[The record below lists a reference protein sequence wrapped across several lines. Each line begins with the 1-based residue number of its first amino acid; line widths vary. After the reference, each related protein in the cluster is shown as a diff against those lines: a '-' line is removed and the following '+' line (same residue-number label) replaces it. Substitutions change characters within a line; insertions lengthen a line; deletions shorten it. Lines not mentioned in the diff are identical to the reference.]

1 MEQIGFLGSFDKKD
15 ILIDVGKVMTE
26 LGKKVLVVDATLMQR
41 LKYIVPN
48 VSNNGS
54 ITYISEY
61 QGVDVALGFMNLMGI
76 AQYLR
81 TNQIPYDFVLVDTD
95 NVQTMNSF
103 MIPRLKTN
111 FFVTSYDQYE
121 ISRMIENFQYLN
133 QPMEVIKVIISANN
147 TPEQARYLEHLMEK
161 TPVRLKKAEVHF
173 ADTIE
178 DRKATLE
185 NQLMKEIKLKRYTN
199 SFKDSL
205 EYLVAVAA
213 ENIINQAE
221 IKKIIKKL

>member
-1 MEQIGFLGSFDKKD
+1 MEQVGFLGSYDKKD
-15 ILIDVGKVMTE
+15 ILINVGKVLTG
-26 LGKKVLVVDATLMQR
+26 LGKKVLVIDATLMQR

-48 VSNNGS
+48 VSSNRT

-61 QGVDVALGFMNLMGI
+61 QGVDFALGFMNLMGI
-76 AQYLR
+76 AQYLG
-81 TNQIPYDFVLVDTD
+81 TNQLPYDFVFIDTD

-103 MIPRLKTN
+103 MFSRLKTN

-121 ISRMIENFQYLN
+121 ISRMIENFQYYN
-133 QPMEVIKVIISANN
+133 QPMEVIKVIISADN
-147 TPEQARYLEHLMEK
+147 TPKQAEYLAHLMEK

-185 NQLMKEIKLKRYTN
+185 DQLMKEVKLKRFTTSY
-199 SFKDSL
+199 KDSL
-205 EYLVAVAA
+205 EYLVAVAG
-213 ENIINQAE
+213 
-221 IKKIIKKL
+221 

>member
-1 MEQIGFLGSFDKKD
+1 MEQVGFLGSFDKKD
-15 ILIDVGKVMTE
+15 LLIDIGKVLTG
-26 LGKKVLVVDATLMQR
+26 LGQKVLVVDATLMQR

-48 VSNNGS
+48 VSNNRT

-61 QGVDVALGFMNLMGI
+61 QGVDVALGFMNLPGI
-76 AQYLR
+76 AQYLG
-81 TNQIPYDFVLVDTD
+81 TNQIPYDFVLIDTD

-103 MIPRLKTN
+103 MIPRLRTN

-121 ISRMIENFQYLN
+121 ISRAIECFQYFN
-133 QPMEVIKVIISANN
+133 QPMEVIKVVFSADN
-147 TPEQARYLEHLMEK
+147 TTEQAEYLANLMEK
-161 TPVRLKKAEVHF
+161 TPVKLKTAEVHF

-199 SFKDSL
+199 SYKDSL
-205 EYLVAVAA
+205 EYFVALVA
-213 ENIINQAE
+213 ENIVNQAD